1 MHKFIIS
8 FSILLSVQPLFAQQ
22 APADLFYLNGDVHRI
37 ANARKVYLSFYDRL
51 TRSNYSDSCQ
61 VENGAFHFTGPL
73 HEPVLARL
81 NLAVGGERSPVDR
94 YYPRNSYAIFLEPAA
109 IHLVAYDSLANS
121 MVTDSRVQ
129 GDYLQYIKA
138 IQPYQEKIRTEYL
151 QVRKYKEAKDSLAA
165 KLADDSAET
174 LIENFH
180 EKVLKALVKT
190 FAASPV
196 GLYAL
201 QEYTEG
207 IMDPEAT
214 DSLYKGLAPS
224 IRDLPSG
231 KYLAG
236 KIVKARETAVG
247 AYAKDFIQPDTSGN
261 PVALSSFK
269 GRYTLLDF
277 WASWCGPC
285 RQESPYLLQAY
296 NKYKDKGFSILSV
309 SVDRK
314 DYRDKWLEAIRHDG
328 MTWTQVS
335 DLKNPGNAAADLYNI
350 EAIPQNFLID
360 PQGRII
366 AVNLRGEGLE
376 KKLKEVLDK

>member
-1 MHKFIIS
+1 
-8 FSILLSVQPLFAQQ
+8 
-22 APADLFYLNGDVHRI
+22 
-37 ANARKVYLSFYDRL
+37 
-51 TRSNYSDSCQ
+51 
-61 VENGAFHFTGPL
+61 
-73 HEPVLARL
+73 
-81 NLAVGGERSPVDR
+81 
-94 YYPRNSYAIFLEPAA
+94 
-109 IHLVAYDSLANS
+109 

-129 GDYLQYIKA
+129 DDYLQYIKV
-138 IQPYQEKIRTEYL
+138 IQPYQDKIRAEYL

-165 KLADDSAET
+165 KLADDSAEA

-180 EKVLKALVKT
+180 EKVLKALVT
-190 FAASPV
+190 TYAASPV

-201 QEYTEG
+201 QQYTEG

-214 DSLYKGLAPS
+214 DSLYRGLAPS
-224 IRDLPSG
+224 IRDLPTG
-231 KYLAG
+231 KFLAG

-247 AYAKDFIQPDTSGN
+247 AYAKDFTQPDTAGN
-261 PVALSSFK
+261 PITLSSFK
-269 GRYTLLDF
+269 GKYTLLDF

-314 DYRDKWLEAIRHDG
+314 DYRDKWLEAIHHDG

-335 DLKNPGNAAADLYNI
+335 DLKNPGNAAAELYNI